1 MELFT
6 GIDIVENNRIEK
18 AYKKYG
24 KRFLDRIYTQ
34 KEQEYCLKKT
44 DPIPCL
50 SARFAAKEAFVK
62 AFNQAFGKNLSYKD
76 IEILG
81 RYNKPAQILLHY
93 QGFTDDTYQNRL
105 KYTLSI
111 SHERNYSVATVII
124 YIV

>member
-1 MELFT
+1 MEIFT

-24 KRFLDRIYTQ
+24 KRFLDRIYTE
-34 KEQEYCLKKT
+34 KEQEYCLQKT

-81 RYNKPAQILLHY
+81 RYNRPAQILLHY
-93 QGFTDDTYQNRL
+93 QGFKSNIPQNRL
-105 KYTLSI
+105 KYSLSI
-111 SHERNYSVATVII
+111 SHERNYSVAIVII
-124 YIV
+124 YIT

>member
-34 KEQEYCLKKT
+34 NEQEYCLQKT

-62 AFNQAFGKNLSYKD
+62 AFSQAFGKNLSYKD

-93 QGFTDDTYQNRL
+93 HESTDDFHQNRL

-111 SHERNYSVATVII
+111 SHERNYSVAIVII